1 MSLKILAVDDSA
13 TMRAIFQMTFA
24 GEDAQLVAVENAG
37 AALDAVRSESPDIV
51 IVDTSLP
58 FAGAES
64 EGDGYDLARAIKSV
78 PGLESTRVL
87 LLASQHHP
95 FDDKRANESGIDD
108 HIVKPFD
115 TQHMIDRVKRLVLG
129 SASLPPP
136 ARPASAFAMSTPP
149 PLPGQSMA
157 PITPTP
163 STPAA
168 PIATVAPSSVVPPA
182 GTFEDRPS
190 IIMTSR
196 PRASEEPG
204 ARISETVARAH
215 DGALASKLEDLG
227 LTADQINSIVALSRD
242 VVERVVWEV
251 VPDLAETIIREELK
265 RLTAE

>member
-24 GEDAQLVAVENAG
+24 GEDAEVVLLDTAEGAVDVALRV
-37 AALDAVRSESPDIV
+37 SPDIV
-51 IVDTSLP
+51 LIDSQL
-58 FAGAES
+58 GGES
-64 EGDGYDLARAIKSV
+64 GYDVARAIKQAPS
-78 PGLESTRVL
+78 LTNTRVL

-95 FDDKRANESGIDD
+95 FDDERASENGIDD
-108 HIVKPFD
+108 HILKPFD

-136 ARPASAFAMSTPP
+136 ARPASAFAMDAPP
-149 PLPGQSMA
+149 PLPGQSIA
-157 PITPTP
+157 SIASAQ

-168 PIATVAPSSVVPPA
+168 PRATVAPSSLHPA
-182 GTFEDRPS
+182 AGSFEDRPS
-190 IIMTSR
+190 IVMTSR
-196 PRASEEPG
+196 PHASEEPG
-204 ARISETVARAH
+204 ARISETVARVH
-215 DGALASKLEDLG
+215 DSALAIKLEGLG
-227 LTADQINSIVALSRD
+227 LSAEQVSAIVALSRD